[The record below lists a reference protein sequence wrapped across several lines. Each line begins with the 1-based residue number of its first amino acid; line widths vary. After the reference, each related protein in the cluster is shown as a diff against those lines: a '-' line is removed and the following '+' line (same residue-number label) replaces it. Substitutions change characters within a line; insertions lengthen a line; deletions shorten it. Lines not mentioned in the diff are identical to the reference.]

1 MGKTIFV
8 TGAGGFVGSHSVL
21 ELLQEG
27 YDIVAVDNYVN
38 AVKGD
43 GVAMPESLRRV
54 EKYTKKKIIFYEVDL
69 CDKKTL
75 KAYFS
80 KVNSLCDYGIIR
92 GVFLI
97 DICKKTHTFYAIKG
111 CSLTNYKQDT
121 EFVAMIF
128 SSTK

>member
-54 EKYTKKKIIFYEVDL
+54 EKFTKKKIVFYEVDL
-69 CDKKTL
+69 CDKKAL
-75 KAYFS
+75 KACFS
-80 KVNSLCDYGIIR
+80 KVNGLYNLMLHGNIT
-92 GVFLI
+92 V
-97 DICKKTHTFYAIKG
+97 
-111 CSLTNYKQDT
+111 
-121 EFVAMIF
+121 
-128 SSTK
+128 